1 MFHVALESVFNKNS
15 MTSLLIIG
23 FAAQHTSAIVSS
35 PCFSTDITCCTFRD
49 VHLSNQRSSL
59 SCINYNSGGT
69 LKYFWACCTLKH
81 LVRCQISQIKTFI
94 FNVYFCI
101 YGKIFQESLTWC
113 FHLCGTENNTTSC
126 SIMCLLWEL

>member
-1 MFHVALESVFNKNS
+1 MVFHVALESVFNKNS

-101 YGKIFQESLTWC
+101 YGKIYFPGIPHLVFPSLWYRK
-113 FHLCGTENNTTSC
+113 
-126 SIMCLLWEL
+126 

>member
-23 FAAQHTSAIVSS
+23 FAAQHTSAILSS
-35 PCFSTDITCCTFRD
+35 PCFNTDITCCTFRD

-69 LKYFWACCTLKH
+69 LKCFWACCTLKH
-81 LVRCQISQIKTFI
+81 LVRCQISQIKTMFI
-94 FNVYFCI
+94 FAFM
-101 YGKIFQESLTWC
+101 GKFIFQESLTWC